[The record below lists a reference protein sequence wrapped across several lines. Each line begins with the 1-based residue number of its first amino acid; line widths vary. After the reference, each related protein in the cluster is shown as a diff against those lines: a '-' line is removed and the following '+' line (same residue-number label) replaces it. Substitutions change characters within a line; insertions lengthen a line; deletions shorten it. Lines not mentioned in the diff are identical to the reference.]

1 MTVAVLPVCAYE
13 PVTIG
18 IFWPTII
25 RASSLSSVIK
35 FGVDKT
41 FAPEIVETALNNDEN
56 AKLLPKFVIEP
67 ILSPR
72 PKAGTAAPAA
82 AVPSAELIAALAP
95 KILVFPEDAGPLK
108 LVPPYAVFALFNAC
122 H

>member
-1 MTVAVLPVCAYE
+1 M
-13 PVTIG
+13 
-18 IFWPTII
+18 

-41 FAPEIVETALNNDEN
+41 FAPEMVETALKSEEK
-56 AKLLPKFVIEP
+56 ARLLPKFVIEP

-82 AVPSAELIAALAP
+82 AAPSTELIVALEP
-95 KILVFPEDAGPLK
+95 KIFVLPEEQILLESGLLVRAGTGCT
-108 LVPPYAVFALFNAC
+108 VT
-122 H
+122 